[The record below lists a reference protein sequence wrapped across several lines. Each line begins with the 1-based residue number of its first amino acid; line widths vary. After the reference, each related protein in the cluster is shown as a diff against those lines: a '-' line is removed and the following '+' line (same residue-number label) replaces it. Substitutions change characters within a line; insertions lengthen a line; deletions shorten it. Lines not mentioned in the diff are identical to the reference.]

1 MCFVKDILPLNGQS
15 IFGIDNILFFMK
27 TEVRIDKWLWA
38 VRIYKTRT
46 LAAEACKKGKV
57 FVGTQA
63 AKASRMVKVGD
74 TINIKRAP
82 VTYSFKVLALSENRM
97 NAKLVAGFMEN
108 ITTADQLELIELGKM
123 QAKLNRERG
132 TGRPT
137 KKDRR
142 DIDELFEPVFWDEDE
157 DEEEAL

>member
-1 MCFVKDILPLNGQS
+1 
-15 IFGIDNILFFMK
+15 MK

-38 VRIYKTRT
+38 VRLFKTRT

-57 FVGTQA
+57 VVQNVQV
-63 AKASRMVKVGD
+63 KPSRNVKVGD
-74 TINIKRAP
+74 VICIKRNP
-82 VTYSFKVLALSENRM
+82 ILFSFKVLALSENRM

-108 ITTADQLELIELGKM
+108 VTTADQLELIELS
-123 QAKLNRERG
+123 KLAGQTGRDRG

-142 DIDELFEPVFWDEDE
+142 ELDDFIEPTFIDEDGDWNFNAVES
-157 DEEEAL
+157 